1 MSWSDE
7 LRQLART
14 IPRGWFGGPVAQ
26 PVGEPPVGW
35 WEAFE
40 ALLAV
45 ELQPARA
52 GLLGSHEQMG
62 QLAAVL
68 RAATFAGL
76 GEHALTGELA
86 ARLQP
91 ARFSATNIT
100 DGPIAVTL
108 QRARA
113 TLIGGQQQVGQLAA
127 TLRPATAALIG
138 QQIQT
143 GALSVGLRPV
153 TVALAG
159 SQAQIGALAATLR
172 PASFAG
178 AGGQQQIGAL
188 AVALRR
194 ALFSGSGTQQQT
206 GTLAAQL
213 RAATAAL
220 NGVNQLNPVTQ
231 EFTADGT
238 FNVAAVRAAGYTHLI
253 LVGVG
258 GAEAGANGSAFITG
272 RGGKAGSWNNVTID
286 LAAYPSLNSIT
297 ITRGNG
303 GATNGADGTATTF
316 VGNAGSGMPTLTC
329 AGGSGNTGIL
339 AGGNAGNVTVDGDPY
354 TGGTGG
360 VSIGSAGTAPGG
372 GGAGGNIFNGAGGA
386 GAAGRAWV
394 KAKQTV

>member
-45 ELQPARA
+45 ELQPVRA

-68 RAATFAGL
+68 RAATFVGL
-76 GEHALTGELA
+76 GEHTQVGQLA
-86 ARLQP
+86 AVLQP

-108 QRARA
+108 QPPRAA
-113 TLIGGQQQVGQLAA
+113 LVGSQQQVGQLGA
-127 TLRPATAALIG
+127 TLRPPTAALIG

-143 GALSVGLRPV
+143 GALGVGLRPA
-153 TVALAG
+153 TVALTG
-159 SQAQIGALAATLR
+159 IQAQTGALATTLR

-194 ALFSGSGTQQQT
+194 ALFSGTGAQQQT

-213 RAATAAL
+213 RAAVAAL

-231 EFTADGT
+231 EFTANGIFD
-238 FNVAAVRAAGYTHLI
+238 VAAVRAAGYTHLV
-253 LVGVG
+253 LNGVG
-258 GAEAGANGSAFITG
+258 GGETGTNGGIVTG
-272 RGGKAGSWNNVTID
+272 QGGKAGSWNNATID
-286 LAAYPSLNSIT
+286 LAAYPSLTTIT
-297 ITRGNG
+297 VTRGNG
-303 GATNGADGTATTF
+303 GASNGGDGTATTF
-316 VGNAGSGMPTLTC
+316 VGNGGMPTLTC

-354 TGGTGG
+354 TGGTGSASAG
-360 VSIGSAGTAPGG
+360 GAGTAPGG
-372 GGAGGNIFNGAGGA
+372 GGAGGNFFGAGGS
-386 GAAGRAWV
+386 GAVGRGWI
-394 KAKQTV
+394 KAKQVI

>member
-7 LRQLART
+7 LHQLART

-45 ELQPARA
+45 ELQPVRA

-68 RAATFAGL
+68 RAATFVGL
-76 GEHALTGELA
+76 GEHTQVGQLA
-86 ARLQP
+86 AVLQP

-108 QRARA
+108 QPPRAA
-113 TLIGGQQQVGQLAA
+113 LSGGQQQVGQLAA
-127 TLRPATAALIG
+127 TLRPATTALAG

-153 TVALAG
+153 TAALTG
-159 SQAQIGALAATLR
+159 NQAQTGALAATLR

-178 AGGQQQIGAL
+178 TGGQQQIGAL

-194 ALFSGSGTQQQT
+194 ALFSGTGTQQQT

-213 RAATAAL
+213 RAAVAAL

-238 FNVAAVRAAGYTHLI
+238 FNVAAVRAAGYTHLA

-258 GAEAGANGSAFITG
+258 GAEAGVNGSAFITG
-272 RGGKAGSWNNVTID
+272 QGGKAGSWNNATID
-286 LAAYPSLNSIT
+286 LSAYPSLTSIA

-303 GATNGADGTATTF
+303 GASNGADGTATTF
-316 VGNAGSGMPTLTC
+316 VGNGSMPTLTC

-339 AGGNAGNVTVDGDPY
+339 AGGSPGNVTVDGDPY

-360 VSIGSAGTAPGG
+360 VSIGSAGSAPGG
-372 GGAGGNIFNGAGGA
+372 GGAGGNIFNGAGGV

-394 KAKQTV
+394 KAKQIV

>member
-52 GLLGSHEQMG
+52 SLLGSHEQMG
-62 QLAAVL
+62 QFAAVL

-76 GEHALTGELA
+76 GEHAQTGELA

-113 TLIGGQQQVGQLAA
+113 TLIGGQQQVGQLGA
-127 TLRPATAALIG
+127 TLRPAAAALIG
-138 QQIQT
+138 QQSQAGVLT
-143 GALSVGLRPV
+143 AGLRPV
-153 TVALAG
+153 TAALTG
-159 SQAQIGALAATLR
+159 SHAQTGALAATLR

-178 AGGQQQIGAL
+178 AGTQQQIGAL

-194 ALFSGSGTQQQT
+194 ALFSGTGTQQQT

-231 EFTADGT
+231 EFTVNGT
-238 FNVAAVRAAGYTHLI
+238 FDVAAARAAGYTHLV

-258 GAEAGANGSAFITG
+258 GGETGTNGTFITG
-272 RGGKAGSWNNVTID
+272 QGGKAGSWNNAIIE
-286 LAAYPSLNSIT
+286 LAAYPLLTTIT
-297 ITRGNG
+297 VTRGNG
-303 GATNGADGTATTF
+303 GASNGGDGTATIFT
-316 VGNAGSGMPTLTC
+316 GNAGSGMPTLTC

-354 TGGTGG
+354 TGGSGSASAGG
-360 VSIGSAGTAPGG
+360 AGTAPGG
-372 GGAGGNIFNGAGGA
+372 GGAGGNLFGSGGSGAV
-386 GAAGRAWV
+386 GRGWI
-394 KAKQTV
+394 KAKQVI